1 LALSSPSIQQRAD
14 QHADMK
20 RAVTFHNTTLTPG
33 CGAFAFRPA
42 DQSLRDRFNPE
53 LRGFIGGKATWS

>member
-1 LALSSPSIQQRAD
+1 
-14 QHADMK
+14 MK